1 MKTRTK
7 YLLGALFLLP
17 GTATAQRRPVHTY
30 SIVARDSAT
39 GQLGVAVQS
48 HWFSVG
54 SLVAWAEAGVGA
66 VATQSFID
74 PGYGQLG
81 LDLMRTGK
89 TAEEALKGLIAAD
102 AHPEV
107 RQVAFVDAR
116 GNVAVHTG
124 DKAIAAAGHIKGR
137 SYSVQANLMLESTV
151 PAAMARAYDNSK
163 GDLAE
168 RMLAALEAAQAE
180 GGDLRG
186 KQSAAILVVSATAS
200 GKPWADRLFDLR
212 VDDHLEPVKE
222 LRRLV
227 HLARA
232 YQHMNAGDDAMTRN
246 DIAGALRE
254 YSTAQQMVPDSAT
267 NGEMAFWHAV
277 TLVGVGKVDEALP
290 LFKRAF
296 AQDRNW
302 IELVKRLPKAGQ
314 LPNDTAVIRR
324 IVNAK

>member
-1 MKTRTK
+1 MRVVGCT
-7 YLLGALFLLP
+7 LLLLFPTLLH
-17 GTATAQRRPVHTY
+17 AQVRPVHTY

-54 SLVAWAEAGVGA
+54 ALVPWAEAGVGA

-74 PGYGQLG
+74 PGYGLLG

-89 TAEEALKGLIAAD
+89 TAEEALKALVAGD

-124 DKAIAAAGHIKGR
+124 ASAIEAAGHQKGR
-137 SYSVQANLMLESTV
+137 GYSVQANMMLKPTV
-151 PAAMARAYDNSK
+151 PAAMARAYESSK

-168 RMLAALEAAQAE
+168 RLLAALEAAQAE
-180 GGDLRG
+180 SGDIRG
-186 KQSAAILVVSATAS
+186 QQAAAILIVSGTS
-200 GKPWADRLFDLR
+200 TGRPWADRLFDLR
-212 VDDHLEPVKE
+212 VEDNPQPVKE

-246 DIAGALRE
+246 DTQGALRE
-254 YSTAQQMVPDSAT
+254 YSAAEQMVPDSLT
-267 NGEMAFWHAV
+267 NGEMVFWHAV
-277 TLVGVGKVDEALP
+277 TLVGIGKVDEALP

-296 AQDRNW
+296 AQDKNW

-314 LPNDTAVIRR
+314 LPNDPALIQK
-324 IVNAK
+324 IVNAR